1 MCFWTICMSSLEK
14 CLVRLSDH
22 CLIGFFVFLILSYI
36 SYLYILVINPLS
48 VASFAIFS
56 PILWI
61 VFLFC
66 FISFAMQKLLSSVRN
81 IKKQLWTSNKV
92 SYEPFSPDYLD
103 AKAENKI
110 KTKFVF
116 EIVGS
121 YMVSHFWPPK
131 GHKIISWKEEDR
143 GVK

>member
-1 MCFWTICMSSLEK
+1 MSSLEK

-22 CLIGFFVFLILSYI
+22 FLIGFFVFLILSYI

-81 IKKQLWTSNKV
+81 IKKQL
-92 SYEPFSPDYLD
+92 
-103 AKAENKI
+103 
-110 KTKFVF
+110 
-116 EIVGS
+116 
-121 YMVSHFWPPK
+121 
-131 GHKIISWKEEDR
+131 
-143 GVK
+143 